1 MRWTE
6 QMRSYLREKYAD
18 GDNPSIAEHLGVT
31 VRAVQSKAS
40 FLGIHKSREYES
52 ARLSRIAKEKESAWH
67 LNTREAIAKRVETRK
82 RMFRTERARIMFGL
96 EQQTGIHIR
105 TESRAKMLQRNRL
118 QRLGYV
124 IDDANLI
131 AYWTPGTHRAR
142 RLERLSRGEK
152 RGSIKCY
159 YDFAELPE
167 NA

>member
-18 GDNPSIAEHLGVT
+18 GDNPAIAEHLGVT
-31 VRAVQSKAS
+31 ERAVQSQAS

-52 ARLSRIAKEKESAWH
+52 ARLSRIAKEKESALH

-105 TESRAKMLQRNRL
+105 TESRPKMLQRNRL

-124 IDDANLI
+124 IDDERLV

>member
-18 GDNPSIAEHLGVT
+18 GDNSAIAEHFGVT
-31 VRAVQSKAS
+31 ERAVQSQAS
-40 FLGIHKSREYES
+40 FLGIRKSREYES
-52 ARLSRIAKEKESAWH
+52 ARLSRIAKEIGSSGH
-67 LNTREAIAKRVETRK
+67 LNTPSAIAKRVETRK
-82 RMFRTERARIMFGL
+82 RIFRTERARIMFGL

-124 IDDANLI
+124 IDDANLV
-131 AYWTPGTHRAR
+131 AYWTPDTHRAV
-142 RLERLSRGEK
+142 RLERIKRGEK
-152 RGSIKCY
+152 HGSMKCY

>member
-18 GDNPSIAEHLGVT
+18 GDNSDLAERLGVT
-31 VRAVQSKAS
+31 EKAVQSQAS
-40 FLGIHKSREYES
+40 FLGMRKSREYES
-52 ARLSRIAKEKESAWH
+52 ARLSRIAKEIGSSRN
-67 LNTREAIAKRVETRK
+67 LNTPEAIAKRVETRN

-105 TESRAKMLQRNRL
+105 TELRAKMLQRNRL

-124 IDDANLI
+124 VDDSRLV
-131 AYWTPGTHRAR
+131 AYWTPETHRAI

-152 RGSIKCY
+152 SGSMKCY
-159 YDFAELPE
+159 FDFAELPE

>member
-6 QMRSYLREKYAD
+6 QMRSYLRENYAD
-18 GDNPSIAEHLGVT
+18 GDNPAIAEHLGVT
-31 VRAVQSKAS
+31 ERAVQSQAS
-40 FLGIHKSREYES
+40 FLGIRKSREYES
-52 ARLSRIAKEKESAWH
+52 ARLSRIAKEKESALH

-105 TESRAKMLQRNRL
+105 TESRPKMLQRNRL

-124 IDDANLI
+124 IDDVNLV

-152 RGSIKCY
+152 SGSIKCY